1 MAVRGQEGGPAA
13 VPLLEELD
21 GALGVLLPVHHN
33 VLQAGPQGD
42 LQGHGAADAALDCR
56 FATGPWT
63 PRRVFRSAACIT
75 TRTALLNPSYS
86 FSISVRRRIREFRS
100 FRSMVSWR
108 WASLA
113 AFSRFWRLSIRRVW
127 PWMTLSAAAAS
138 S

>member
-1 MAVRGQEGGPAA
+1 MALLASSSRSTTMFCRPAPRA
-13 VPLLEELD
+13 ISRATAQRPSTFI
-21 GALGVLLPVHHN
+21 
-33 VLQAGPQGD
+33 
-42 LQGHGAADAALDCR
+42 R

-75 TRTALLNPSYS
+75 TRTALLKPSYS